1 MSSTGR
7 WRALFSPGGQRIYY
21 GWILVGIG
29 VLCYGFGISPAYYS
43 WGFFGPELRQDLGL
57 TREQTGSIFGVFVFT
72 FGAVGPLVGLG
83 IARFGIRAM
92 ITAGS
97 LVAALGFYLLSQA
110 QSAADCY
117 VAYALIGG
125 IGIGFSCIL
134 PNQSL
139 ATFWFEKYRARAMAL
154 IFTGGALVG
163 MAVNPFNAAIL
174 EGGSWRDAWTIIAL
188 VSVGVA
194 ILALIFVRDT
204 PASMGLRPDGA
215 AATIDERVAVAQDQ
229 TRYPWSAREA
239 LRTPQF
245 ALVTICSITLGV
257 PWGIVSAHGGLY
269 VREEMGISV
278 GVAALILGTLR
289 VGASAIGRLSA
300 SAGDFLAPSKVL
312 ALAHV
317 VEAAGVACLALAN
330 SEGLLYVGVVLLGLG
345 FGAAYISLPVVF
357 GDFFGMKAFALTG
370 GIRIMI
376 AGVFGYLAPRLAGKV
391 ADTTGSYV
399 LVFWACVAIAL
410 LGATSAFLCR
420 RPTPPSGSP
429 IR

>member
-317 VEAAGVACLALAN
+317 VEGGRSSLSRACQLRGSAL
-330 SEGLLYVGVVLLGLG
+330 
-345 FGAAYISLPVVF
+345 
-357 GDFFGMKAFALTG
+357 
-370 GIRIMI
+370 R
-376 AGVFGYLAPRLAGKV
+376 R
-391 ADTTGSYV
+391 
-399 LVFWACVAIAL
+399 
-410 LGATSAFLCR
+410 R
-420 RPTPPSGSP
+420 RPPLASASAPPTSPCPSCSGTSSA
-429 IR
+429 